1 MEIVKHTNIAYSGQ
15 QFGGYS
21 TTIAEVS
28 FHNKLTDKEFK
39 HAVLVARW
47 KFHELVQY
55 KRLMVKYS
63 LSYTDAVKKF
73 LKSKQKKT

>member
-1 MEIVKHTNIAYSGQ
+1 MEIVKHINITCYGRGSG
-15 QFGGYS
+15 GHS

-28 FHNKLTDKEFK
+28 FDNKLTDKEFK
-39 HAVLVARW
+39 HAVLTARW

-73 LKSKQKKT
+73 LKSK